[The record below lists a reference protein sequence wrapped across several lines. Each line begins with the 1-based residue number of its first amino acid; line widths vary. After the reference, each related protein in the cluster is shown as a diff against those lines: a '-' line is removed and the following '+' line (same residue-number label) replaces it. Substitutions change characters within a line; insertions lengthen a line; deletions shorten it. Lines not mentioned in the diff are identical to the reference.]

1 MPTES
6 FEHRRR
12 GDPLPRCPRVKRA
25 PGLCGVGR
33 LVHVV
38 DAGLF
43 RVRPGGQAA
52 SDWYFAMAITS
63 TLQLL
68 AYVWVCCCAPCCLF
82 IFEVEEFDK
91 RSNDEKPCALCY
103 LLEYKGGRKGRPTSG
118 PLLPEPG
125 WGQWP
130 DPSQYSMVK
139 APHPNL
145 VD

>member
-12 GDPLPRCPRVKRA
+12 GDPLPRWPRVKRA

-33 LVHVV
+33 LVHAV

-52 SDWYFAMAITS
+52 SDRNLKMVVIS
-63 TLQLL
+63 SSLLL
-68 AYVWVCCCAPCCLF
+68 ACVDDCCRSPCCMS
-82 IFEVEEFDK
+82 IVEAEAYDE
-91 RSNDEKPCALCY
+91 RSNDKEPCALCY

-118 PLLPEPG
+118 PLLP
-125 WGQWP
+125 
-130 DPSQYSMVK
+130 
-139 APHPNL
+139 
-145 VD
+145 

>member
-33 LVHVV
+33 LVHAV

-63 TLQLL
+63 TLRLL
-68 AYVWVCCCAPCCLF
+68 AYVCVYCRSPCCMSVL
-82 IFEVEEFDK
+82 EAEAYDSC
-91 RSNDEKPCALCY
+91 SNDKKNCALCFE
-103 LLEYKGGRKGRPTSG
+103 LESKGGRKGRPTSG
-118 PLLPEPG
+118 PLLP
-125 WGQWP
+125 
-130 DPSQYSMVK
+130 
-139 APHPNL
+139 
-145 VD
+145 